1 MRIRNTPEQS
11 ESPPLPR
18 TVLNKSG
25 QGNWGVPTSL
35 SLSASLICCA
45 INLTA
50 RNACSTSGVKLRGIT
65 LSESV
70 KSRGERMKLREI
82 EIKYWNNK

>member
-1 MRIRNTPEQS
+1 MRIRNTEEQS
-11 ESPPLPR
+11 LSLSLPTIKVGR
-18 TVLNKSG
+18 ATR
-25 QGNWGVPTSL
+25 GVPTSL

-70 KSRGERMKLREI
+70 KSRGESA
-82 EIKYWNNK
+82 